1 MCDLNGPFR
10 LCTCSSDID
19 YTKPHWILRMN
30 SINDDVETMVTIGMM
45 MPLNLINKIER
56 RKILRRLNTVNV
68 FDFEY
73 APSEN
78 DQLEL
83 NYGED
88 DGYTFN
94 FKKGK
99 WVFEEWYGEHQEFEY
114 KNHKEGLIESEN
126 SKLKEVYKRYLNVLN
141 EGEMDIVQGEWIV
154 KRRNCVAT
162 LNNRGSAATK
172 SQTKV
177 WLVFYG
183 IKPLG
188 EKFTLSFV
196 EMSPRWGAKVIQLM
210 KIGWIF
216 CLV

>member
-30 SINDDVETMVTIGMM
+30 SINDGEEDIMVRIGMM

-73 APSEN
+73 EPSEN

-83 NYGED
+83 NLEED

-114 KNHKEGLIESEN
+114 KNQKEGIIESLP
-126 SKLKEVYKRYLNVLN
+126 SKLKKVYKQYLSVL
-141 EGEMDIVQGEWIV
+141 EDGQPDIVQDNWSDQRMSEKSLIDYMQ
-154 KRRNCVAT
+154 RRIN
-162 LNNRGSAATK
+162 G
-172 SQTKV
+172 
-177 WLVFYG
+177 G
-183 IKPLG
+183 D
-188 EKFTLSFV
+188 
-196 EMSPRWGAKVIQLM
+196 
-210 KIGWIF
+210 
-216 CLV
+216 

>member
-10 LCTCSSDID
+10 LCSCSDNID

-30 SINDDVETMVTIGMM
+30 SVNNDVETMVTIGMM

-68 FDFEY
+68 FDFKY

-78 DQLEL
+78 DQLKL
-83 NYGED
+83 NLEED

-114 KNHKEGLIESEN
+114 KNQKEGIIESLP
-126 SKLKEVYKRYLNVLN
+126 SKLKEVYNQYLRVL
-141 EGEMDIVQGEWIV
+141 EDGQPDIVQDNWSD
-154 KRRNCVAT
+154 KRM
-162 LNNRGSAATK
+162 SEK
-172 SQTKV
+172 SLIDYMQRRIN
-177 WLVFYG
+177 G
-183 IKPLG
+183 
-188 EKFTLSFV
+188 
-196 EMSPRWGAKVIQLM
+196 RD
-210 KIGWIF
+210 
-216 CLV
+216 

>member
-10 LCTCSSDID
+10 LCTCSDNID

-45 MPLNLINKIER
+45 TPINLIDKIER

-83 NYGED
+83 NLEEE
-88 DGYTFN
+88 DGYIFN

-99 WVFEEWYGEHQEFEY
+99 WVFEEWYGEHQEFGH
-114 KNHKEGLIESEN
+114 KDQKEGVIESLP
-126 SKLKEVYKRYLNVLN
+126 SQLKEVYKRYLNVLN
-141 EGEMDIVQGEWIV
+141 EGEIDIVHCGWTEYRMSEKKLIELLE
-154 KRRNCVAT
+154 KR
-162 LNNRGSAATK
+162 
-172 SQTKV
+172 
-177 WLVFYG
+177 
-183 IKPLG
+183 IKG
-188 EKFTLSFV
+188 EKIELP
-196 EMSPRWGAKVIQLM
+196 EGY
-210 KIGWIF
+210 
-216 CLV
+216 